1 MAQGDFGR
9 AITTNR
15 PLRTTIADRF
25 PATLELTLAAMV
37 VAIGVGVFV
46 GALAARFRDT
56 FLDVGGRL
64 LGILL
69 YAAPIFWLGIMLQL
83 LFSIQLHWLP
93 TGGRIAPF
101 HEPRSITRLYLVD
114 ALVTADWAALGSA
127 FRYLILPAATLGMVI
142 GGIFIRLVR
151 VNMLQT
157 LKSDYVEAARAR
169 GIGERRVLFNHAFRN
184 ALVPVVTIVG
194 LQFALLLGGAVLTE
208 ATFTWPGHRPVAL
221 PVPPEPGLH
230 RGPGAGDVLR
240 PVRGG
245 REPAHR
251 RRLGVGRSPDPV
263 PVNARLGPAAEAVA
277 DDAPHRPPADG
288 GGGRDHRAV
297 PGHGRLRPVGGPL
310 RRGPVPG
317 AAATGPAQRRPL
329 VRHHQPP
336 LRRVLPGRLR
346 QPGWRSRW

>member
-1 MAQGDFGR
+1 VLARLLLAVPMLFILLTVTFVLLRVAPGDPVTATLGGRVSDARADQIRHDLGLDRPLWRQYAEYLGDVAHGDFGR

-37 VAIGVGVFV
+37 VAIGVGVLV
-46 GALAARFRDT
+46 GAVAARFRDT
-56 FLDVGGRL
+56 ALDVGGRL

-101 HEPRSITRLYLVD
+101 TEPRSITRLYLVD
-114 ALVTADWAALGSA
+114 SLVTGNWDALGSA
-127 FRYLILPAATLGMVI
+127 LRYLALPAITLGVVI

-194 LQFALLLGGAVLTE
+194 LQFALLLSGAVLTE
-208 ATFTWPGHRPVAL
+208 ATFTWPGIGLSLYQFLQNRDYTAVQGLVTFYALFVVAVSL
-221 PVPPEPGLH
+221 VIDLVS
-230 RGPGAGDVLR
+230 AWV
-240 PVRGG
+240 
-245 REPAHR
+245 
-251 RRLGVGRSPDPV
+251 DP
-263 PVNARLGPAAEAVA
+263 RI
-277 DDAPHRPPADG
+277 RF
-288 GGGRDHRAV
+288 
-297 PGHGRLRPVGGPL
+297 
-310 RRGPVPG
+310 
-317 AAATGPAQRRPL
+317 Q
-329 VRHHQPP
+329 
-336 LRRVLPGRLR
+336 
-346 QPGWRSRW
+346 

>member
-1 MAQGDFGR
+1 MASSGGGSLRAYVLARLLLAVPMLFILLTVTFVLLRVAPGDPVTATLGGHVSEARVDQIRHDLGLDRPLWRQYTSYLADVGKGDFGR

-37 VAIGVGVFV
+37 VAIGVGVAV
-46 GALAARFRDT
+46 GAMAARFRDT
-56 FLDVGGRL
+56 ALDVGGRL
-64 LGILL
+64 LGIVL

-114 ALVTADWAALGSA
+114 ALVTGDWSALGSA
-127 FRYLILPAATLGMVI
+127 LRYLALPAITLGVVI

-194 LQFALLLGGAVLTE
+194 LQFALLLSGAVLTE
-208 ATFTWPGHRPVAL
+208 ATFTWPGIGLSLYQFLQNRDYTAVQGLVTFYAL
-221 PVPPEPGLH
+221 FVVGVSLLI
-230 RGPGAGDVLR
+230 DVISAW
-240 PVRGG
+240 V
-245 REPAHR
+245 
-251 RRLGVGRSPDPV
+251 DP
-263 PVNARLGPAAEAVA
+263 RI
-277 DDAPHRPPADG
+277 RF
-288 GGGRDHRAV
+288 
-297 PGHGRLRPVGGPL
+297 
-310 RRGPVPG
+310 
-317 AAATGPAQRRPL
+317 Q
-329 VRHHQPP
+329 
-336 LRRVLPGRLR
+336 
-346 QPGWRSRW
+346 

>member
-1 MAQGDFGR
+1 MASGGGSLRAYVLARLLLAVPMLFILLTVTFVLLRVAPGDPVTATLGGRVSDARADQIRHDLGLDRPLWQQYTSYLADVGRGDFGR

-15 PLRTTIADRF
+15 PIRTTIADRF

-37 VAIGVGVFV
+37 VAIGVGVTV

-56 FLDVGGRL
+56 PLDVGGRL

-114 ALVTADWAALGSA
+114 GLITGDWAALGSA
-127 FRYLILPAATLGMVI
+127 FRYLTLPAVTLGVVI

-194 LQFALLLGGAVLTE
+194 LQFALLLSGAVLTE
-208 ATFTWPGHRPVAL
+208 ATFTWPGIGLSLYQFLQNRDYTAVQGLVTFYAL
-221 PVPPEPGLH
+221 FV
-230 RGPGAGDVLR
+230 V
-240 PVRGG
+240 
-245 REPAHR
+245 
-251 RRLGVGRSPDPV
+251 GVSLLIDIVSAWVDP
-263 PVNARLGPAAEAVA
+263 RI
-277 DDAPHRPPADG
+277 RF
-288 GGGRDHRAV
+288 
-297 PGHGRLRPVGGPL
+297 
-310 RRGPVPG
+310 
-317 AAATGPAQRRPL
+317 Q
-329 VRHHQPP
+329 
-336 LRRVLPGRLR
+336 
-346 QPGWRSRW
+346 